1 MASYFGTERRQGS
14 GGTSLLYD
22 PRARGIFYQVVVFGA
37 VIAGIYWIVGNTITN
52 LQRANIASGFGFIY
66 GRAGF
71 DISQT
76 LIQYNSDSTYG
87 RAFLVGLVNTLYV
100 AALGVVTASIIGF
113 LVGIGRLSH
122 NWLIR
127 NICTVYVEVFRNI
140 PPLLVIFFWYFGVL
154 SVLPP
159 VRQSYSMPLSTYIN
173 NRGFFMPSPVWG
185 EGAWALPVA
194 LLIGILA
201 SFAVARWAKRR
212 QMATG
217 QPFHTIRVSAAL
229 IIGLPILALIATG
242 FPVSFDVPK
251 LGTFN
256 LTGGAQIKPEFLA
269 LFLALSFYTASFI
282 AETVRAGVLG
292 VSKGQT
298 EAAYAVGLRSGQT
311 MRLIIVPQA
320 LRIII
325 PPLSSQYL
333 NLIKNSSLAI
343 AIGYP
348 DLVAV
353 GGTIL
358 NQTGQAVEVVAIW
371 MVIYL
376 GISLIVSGLM
386 NWFNAKMALVE
397 R

>member
-1 MASYFGTERRQGS
+1 MASFSAREKRYESSRS
-14 GGTSLLYD
+14 SLLYD
-22 PRARGIFYQVVVFGA
+22 PRIRGIFYQVVVFAA
-37 VIAGIYWIVGNTITN
+37 VVAVIYWIVGNTVTN
-52 LQRANIASGFGFIY
+52 LHRANIASGFGFLK

-71 DISQT
+71 DVSQS
-76 LIQYNSDSTYG
+76 LIPYSSDSTYG
-87 RAFLVGLVNTLYV
+87 RAILVGLLNTLYV
-100 AALGVVTASIIGF
+100 AILGIVTASIIGF
-113 LVGIGRLSH
+113 LVGVGRLSQ

-127 NICTVYVEVFRNI
+127 KICMVYVEIFRNI

-154 SVLPP
+154 SVLPQARESLALP
-159 VRQSYSMPLSTYIN
+159 FGSYLN
-173 NRGFFMPSPVWG
+173 NRGFFFPAPVWG
-185 EGAWALPVA
+185 EGAWLLPVA
-194 LLIGILA
+194 LLLGILA
-201 SFAVARWAKRR
+201 SLIVARWAYRR

-217 QPFHTIRVSAAL
+217 QPFHTLRVSAAL
-229 IIGLPILALIATG
+229 IIGLPLLALIATG
-242 FPVSFDVPK
+242 FPVSFEFPT

-256 LTGGAQIKPEFLA
+256 LTGGTQIKPEFLA
-269 LFLALSFYTASFI
+269 LFLALSFYTAAFI

-292 VSKGQT
+292 VSKGQS
-298 EAAYAVGLRSGQT
+298 EAAFALGLRPRAT
-311 MRLIIVPQA
+311 MRLVIVPQA

-333 NLIKNSSLAI
+333 NLTKNSSLAI

-348 DLVAV
+348 DLVAI

-358 NQTGQAVEVVAIW
+358 NQTGQSVEVVAIW

-376 GISLIVSGLM
+376 GISLVTSGLM

>member
-1 MASYFGTERRQGS
+1 MASSSATEPRRDG

-22 PRARGIFYQVVVFGA
+22 PRIRGIFYQVVVFA
-37 VIAGIYWIVGNTITN
+37 AIVALIYWIVGNTITN
-52 LQRANIASGFGFIY
+52 LQRANIASGFGFLK

-71 DISQT
+71 DISQS
-76 LIQYNSDSTYG
+76 LISYSSDSTYG
-87 RAFLVGLVNTLYV
+87 RAILVGLLNTLYV
-100 AALGVVTASIIGF
+100 AVLGIVTASIIGF
-113 LVGIGRLSH
+113 LVGIGRLSR

-127 NICTVYVEVFRNI
+127 KICTVYVEVFRNI

-154 SVLPP
+154 SVLPQ
-159 VRQSYSMPLSTYIN
+159 VRESLALPFGSYLNS
-173 NRGFFMPSPVWG
+173 RGFFLPAPVWG
-185 EGAWALPVA
+185 EGAWLLPVA
-194 LLIGILA
+194 LLLGIVG
-201 SFAVARWAKRR
+201 SIFVARWAKRR

-217 QPFHTIRVSAAL
+217 QPFHTARVSAAL
-229 IIGLPILALIATG
+229 IVGLPLLALIATG
-242 FPVSFDVPK
+242 FPVSFDFPK

-256 LTGGAQIKPEFLA
+256 LTGGAQVKPEFLA
-269 LFLALSFYTASFI
+269 LYLALSFYTASFI
-282 AETVRAGVLG
+282 AETVRGGVLG

-298 EAAYAVGLRSGQT
+298 EASYALGLRPGTT
-311 MRLIIVPQA
+311 MRLVVVPQA
-320 LRIII
+320 MRIII

-333 NLIKNSSLAI
+333 NLMKNSSLAI

-358 NQTGQAVEVVAIW
+358 NQTGQSVEVVAVW

-376 GISLIVSGLM
+376 GISLVTSGLM

>member
-1 MASYFGTERRQGS
+1 MASYSATEQRRSG

-22 PRARGIFYQVVVFGA
+22 PRIRGIFYQVLVFAAVVA
-37 VIAGIYWIVGNTITN
+37 SIYWIVGNTITN
-52 LQRANIASGFGFIY
+52 LQRANIASGFGFLN

-76 LIQYNSDSTYG
+76 LISYSSDSTYG
-87 RAFLVGLVNTLYV
+87 RAVLVGLLNTLYV
-100 AALGVVTASIIGF
+100 AALGVVLASVIGF
-113 LVGIGRLSH
+113 LVGIGRLSR
-122 NWLIR
+122 NWLISK
-127 NICTVYVEVFRNI
+127 ICMVYVEVFRNI

-154 SVLPP
+154 SVLPQA
-159 VRQSYSMPLSTYIN
+159 RESLSLPLGTYLN
-173 NRGFFMPSPVWG
+173 NRGFFMPAPVWG
-185 EGAWALPVA
+185 EGAWLLPVA
-194 LLIGILA
+194 LLLGIVA
-201 SFAVARWAKRR
+201 SFFVARWAKRR
-212 QMATG
+212 QMTTG
-217 QPFHTIRVSAAL
+217 QPFHTARVCAAL
-229 IIGLPILALIATG
+229 IIGLPILALIVTG
-242 FPVSFDVPK
+242 FPVTFDLPK

-256 LTGGAQIKPEFLA
+256 LTGGTQIKPEFLA
-269 LFLALSFYTASFI
+269 LLLALSFYTASFI

-292 VSKGQT
+292 VNKGQT
-298 EAAYAVGLRSGQT
+298 EAAFAVGLRPGQT

-376 GISLIVSGLM
+376 SISLVTSGLM

>member
-52 LQRANIASGFGFIY
+52 LQRANIASGFGFLY

-100 AALGVVTASIIGF
+100 AALGIVTASIIGF

-269 LFLALSFYTASFI
+269 PFLALSFYTASFI

-325 PPLSSQYL
+325 PPLSSQ
-333 NLIKNSSLAI
+333 
-343 AIGYP
+343 
-348 DLVAV
+348 
-353 GGTIL
+353 
-358 NQTGQAVEVVAIW
+358 
-371 MVIYL
+371 
-376 GISLIVSGLM
+376 
-386 NWFNAKMALVE
+386 
-397 R
+397 

>member
-1 MASYFGTERRQGS
+1 MASYSATDRHDG

-22 PRARGIFYQVVVFGA
+22 PRVRGIFYQVIVFVAVVGS
-37 VIAGIYWIVGNTITN
+37 IYWIVGNTITN
-52 LQRANIASGFGFIY
+52 LQRANIASGFGFLN

-71 DISQT
+71 DVSQT
-76 LIQYNSDSTYG
+76 LISYNSDSTYG
-87 RAFLVGLVNTLYV
+87 RAILVGLVNTLYV
-100 AALGVVTASIIGF
+100 AGLGVITASIIGF
-113 LVGIGRLSH
+113 LVGIGRLSR

-127 NICTVYVEVFRNI
+127 KICTVYVEVFRNI
-140 PPLLVIFFWYFGVL
+140 PPLLVIFFWYFGIL
-154 SVLPP
+154 ATLPN
-159 VRQSYSMPLSTYIN
+159 VRESISGPLHTYIN
-173 NRGFFMPSPVWG
+173 TRGFFMPAPVWG
-185 EGAWALPVA
+185 EGAWL
-194 LLIGILA
+194 ILA
-201 SFAVARWAKRR
+201 ALALGIVGSFVVARWAKRR

-217 QPFHTIRVSAAL
+217 QPFHTIRVAIAL
-229 IIGLPILALIATG
+229 IIGLPLLAFIATG

-256 LTGGAQIKPEFLA
+256 LTGGAQVKPEFLA

-282 AETVRAGVLG
+282 AETVRAGILG
-292 VSKGQT
+292 VNKGQT
-298 EAAYAVGLRSGQT
+298 EAAYAVGMRPGPT

-358 NQTGQAVEVVAIW
+358 NQTGQSVEVVAIW

-376 GISLIVSGLM
+376 GISLVTSALM